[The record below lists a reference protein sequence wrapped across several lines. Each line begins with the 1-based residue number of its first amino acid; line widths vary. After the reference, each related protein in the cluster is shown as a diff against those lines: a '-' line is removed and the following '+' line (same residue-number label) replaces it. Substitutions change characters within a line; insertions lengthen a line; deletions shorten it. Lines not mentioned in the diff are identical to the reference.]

1 MEEQP
6 QDKEEDEFKNRR
18 KSFLT
23 KLREF
28 IGMS

>member
-23 KLREF
+23 REF